1 MDRRILGLAIA
12 CLTAFSLFAVLSADV
27 SAADDD
33 PPEPEP
39 VEIDKLRGI
48 VFDIP
53 AEKDRVVI
61 AGVTVKTWISHDRV
75 YETAITDENGEFIV
89 NYDSNVKYIS
99 FTMEEFTVK
108 GVCSEL
114 HPFGDSGLYEIVLSE
129 SPSVE
134 EGVHNLY
141 DADGF
146 TALISRSSAYVY
158 GSVMTNVNGSEM
170 PVKNAEV
177 TLMSNKTMLKTYTDE
192 DGIFEFIASKGV
204 AYQMIV
210 TASGLEDWSSEVH
223 TSDEPVRITLVMKDH
238 AIFLGMDLGHTIAI
252 IGLVMLILLALITI
266 YLSRKPEEVDG
277 IYVVNDL
284 TPREIVDE
292 DSRSDE

>member
-1 MDRRILGLAIA
+1 MDKRIFGLAVA
-12 CLTAFSLFAVLSADV
+12 CLTALSLFAVLSADA
-27 SAADDD
+27 SMADD

-39 VEIDKLRGI
+39 VEINKLRGI

-61 AGVTVKTWISHDRV
+61 AGVTVKTWVSLDRV
-75 YETAITDENGEFIV
+75 YETAVTDDDGVFIV

-146 TALISRSSAYVY
+146 TALISRSSANVY
-158 GSVMTNVNGSEM
+158 GSVVANINGSEM

-177 TLMSNKTMLKTYTDE
+177 TLLSNKTILKTYTNE
-192 DGIFEFIASKGV
+192 DGIFDIAASKGV
-204 AYQMIV
+204 VYEMVV
-210 TASGLEDWSSEVH
+210 TASGLEDWKTDVQ
-223 TSDEPVRITLVMKDH
+223 TSDEPVRVTMTMKDH
-238 AIFLGMDLGHTIAI
+238 AVFLGLDLGHTIAI
-252 IGLVMLILLALITI
+252 IGMAMVVLLILIAI
-266 YLSRKPEEVDG
+266 YLSRKPEEVDS

-284 TPREIVDE
+284 TPREIVDD

>member
-12 CLTAFSLFAVLSADV
+12 CLAAFSLFAVLSADV

-204 AYQMIV
+204 VYQMIV

>member
-1 MDRRILGLAIA
+1 MA
-12 CLTAFSLFAVLSADV
+12 
-27 SAADDD
+27 DD

-39 VEIDKLRGI
+39 VEINKLRGI

-61 AGVTVKTWISHDRV
+61 AGVTVKTWVSLDRV
-75 YETAITDENGEFIV
+75 YETAVTDDDGVFIV

-146 TALISRSSAYVY
+146 TALISRSSANVY
-158 GSVMTNVNGSEM
+158 GSVVANINGSEM

-177 TLMSNKTMLKTYTDE
+177 TLLSNKTILKTYTNE
-192 DGIFEFIASKGV
+192 DGIFDIAASKGV
-204 AYQMIV
+204 VYEMVV
-210 TASGLEDWSSEVH
+210 TASGLEDWKTDVQ
-223 TSDEPVRITLVMKDH
+223 TSDEPVRVTMTMKDH
-238 AIFLGMDLGHTIAI
+238 AVFLGLDLGHTIAI
-252 IGLVMLILLALITI
+252 IGMAMVVLLILIAI
-266 YLSRKPEEVDG
+266 YLSRKPEEVDS

-284 TPREIVDE
+284 TPREIVEE